1 MATRNFSGVELRRV
15 PLDANRPRTHP
26 KHSGRKAMKVR
37 EPIAERRDVSAEGD
51 VLERLSRSISL
62 VETIAVA
69 MQAHEDDPELGPIA
83 EALDVACVQ
92 LRQAHGAVDLALREV
107 AS

>member
-1 MATRNFSGVELRRV
+1 MATRNSSGVERRRV

-26 KHSGRKAMKVR
+26 KHSDRKATKICP
-37 EPIAERRDVSAEGD
+37 PIAERRDVSAEGD

-69 MQAHEDDPELGPIA
+69 MQTHEDDPDLGSIA
-83 EALDVACVQ
+83 EALDVACCQ
-92 LRQAHGAVDLALREV
+92 LRGVHGAVDLALKEV
-107 AS
+107 PS

>member
-1 MATRNFSGVELRRV
+1 MERRRV

-26 KHSGRKAMKVR
+26 KDSGRKATKVR
-37 EPIAERRDVSAEGD
+37 PPSAGRRDVSAEGD
-51 VLERLSRSISL
+51 VLEFLSRAISL

-69 MQAHEDDPELGPIA
+69 MQTHEDDAELGPLT

-92 LRQAHGAVDLALREV
+92 LRQAHGAVDLALRGV

>member
-1 MATRNFSGVELRRV
+1 
-15 PLDANRPRTHP
+15 
-26 KHSGRKAMKVR
+26 
-37 EPIAERRDVSAEGD
+37 
-51 VLERLSRSISL
+51 
-62 VETIAVA
+62 
-69 MQAHEDDPELGPIA
+69 MQAHEDDIELGPIA